1 MDPLSDVLEAV
12 RLTGAVFFE
21 LHATQPWVAETPA
34 VAEIVGGIFPGT
46 KHLIPYH
53 AVLSGECWA
62 WPIHS
67 PPVHLQ
73 AGDVVVFPHGDAHV
87 VSSAPGM
94 RGVPDH
100 SLYRRPREEAL
111 PFRVRTGASGAESA
125 RIVCG
130 YLGCDDGPFNPLL
143 SALPATIAMHDR
155 GDGALSALLAFAL
168 NESREPRIGSESVLG
183 RLSELMFVEVLRR
196 YVETIPPGNRNWL
209 AALRDPIVGGAIAAL
224 HGEPEREWNLADLA
238 RTAGASRSVLS
249 ARFTALVGTSP
260 MQYLAKWRMQLAAR
274 QLRAGI
280 ATVAQIAE
288 RTGYES
294 EAAFSR
300 AFKKIVGVSPGALR
314 RHAQPSDS

>member
-196 YVETIPPGNRNWL
+196 YVETIPPG
-209 AALRDPIVGGAIAAL
+209 IATGLQRSGIRLWAVQSPL
-224 HGEPEREWNLADLA
+224 Y
-238 RTAGASRSVLS
+238 TASPNVS
-249 ARFTALVGTSP
+249 GTSRILP
-260 MQYLAKWRMQLAAR
+260 APQAR
-274 QLRAGI
+274 RA
-280 ATVAQIAE
+280 
-288 RTGYES
+288 RCCP
-294 EAAFSR
+294 R
-300 AFKKIVGVSPGALR
+300 ALPLL
-314 RHAQPSDS
+314 